1 MKHTNLLT
9 ALFLALPLGSMFAQ
23 TQDDEHKSIP
33 ASAESVCPLK
43 PGMMIPPVRLVEA
56 SGASMSLSDIVAQ
69 KPTVFIFYRGGWCP
83 FCSVQLGQ
91 LQAIEQELRD
101 MGLQLVGISPDTPEH
116 LMKSSSQH
124 SLSYTLLSDSD
135 MEAAK
140 RFGIAFQ
147 LDQGTVTQLKTHNL
161 DIEAASGKTHHM
173 LPVPAVFVVNK
184 EGRITFSYVNP
195 DYKVR
200 LDPQVLLAAART
212 ALDS

>member
-1 MKHTNLLT
+1 MEFTLLSVL
-9 ALFLALPLGSMFAQ
+9 LFLPFAGVLAQ
-23 TQDDEHKSIP
+23 TPDTRESAVP
-33 ASAESVCPLK
+33 VSAEAVCPLK
-43 PGMMIPPVRLVEA
+43 PGMMIPQMELAGSNGAVVE
-56 SGASMSLSDIVAQ
+56 LRDVVATQ
-69 KPTVFIFYRGGWCP
+69 PAVFIFYRGGWCP

-91 LQAIEQELRD
+91 LQSVEGELRA
-101 MGLQLVGISPDTPEH
+101 MGIQLVGISPDTPEN
-116 LMKSSSQH
+116 LQKSVAKH
-124 SLSYTLLSDSD
+124 SLDYRLLSDSD
-135 MEAAK
+135 MQAAK

-184 EGRITFSYVNP
+184 EGRITFAYVNP